1 MPAKITKMDI
11 KKVFDKGVL
20 MEQTITP
27 ELLEFRRLMAAIR
40 TESDLMKA
48 VILSEEEEKEENEIL
63 YKFRSV
69 VEIQV
74 LSTIVKLAIYQLS
87 DWRELID
94 E

>member
-1 MPAKITKMDI
+1 
-11 KKVFDKGVL
+11 

-40 TESDLMKA
+40 TESDLMKK

-63 YKFRSV
+63 CKFTSA
-69 VEIQV
+69 VETQV
-74 LSTIVKLAIYQLS
+74 LSTIAKLAIYQLRG
-87 DWRELID
+87 WRELID

>member
-1 MPAKITKMDI
+1 MDI